1 MLFFTTHFAL
11 KKFDEWGRILKT
23 AFFQKLFFFAA
34 AFFCLQS
41 FSCARNSEFREN
53 KNLPKKD
60 LTINLSSGASVFLRA
75 EIASTEE
82 TRASG
87 YMFRKNI
94 PDGTGMLFVYDDDQP
109 LRFWM
114 KNTPTPLSIAFID
127 RKGQIKDI
135 FDMKPY
141 NLNGVSSGGFVRYA
155 LEVPQGWFSRAGVSC
170 GDFLELDFLD

>member
-1 MLFFTTHFAL
+1 
-11 KKFDEWGRILKT
+11 
-23 AFFQKLFFFAA
+23 
-34 AFFCLQS
+34 
-41 FSCARNSEFREN
+41 
-53 KNLPKKD
+53 
-60 LTINLSSGASVFLRA
+60 
-75 EIASTEE
+75 
-82 TRASG
+82 
-87 YMFRKNI
+87 
-94 PDGTGMLFVYDDDQP
+94 MLFVYDDDQP

-141 NLNGVSSGGFVRYA
+141 NLNGVSSDGFVRYA

>member
-1 MLFFTTHFAL
+1 MSADFGEVRA
-11 KKFDEWGRILKT
+11 RIIVNTNWFRKT
-23 AFFQKLFFFAA
+23 VFVAA

-41 FSCARNSEFREN
+41 VSCARNSEYKEN

-60 LTINLSSGASVFLRA
+60 LTIQCSSGASVSLCA

-82 TRASG
+82 TRAAG
-87 YMFRKNI
+87 YMFRTDI
-94 PDGTGMLFVYDDDQP
+94 PDGTGMLFVYEDDQP

-155 LEVPQGWFSRAGVSC
+155 LEVPQGWFARAGVSC
-170 GDFLELDFLD
+170 GDFLELDFVD